1 MSRILVNGNCRFMEN
16 DLILCMTFAD
26 VYAAANHP
34 DYRFTKSTR
43 NGGTMPTDTKANPLT
58 SLRQQS
64 KKGKGITRPWRA
76 F

>member
-1 MSRILVNGNCRFMEN
+1 M
-16 DLILCMTFAD
+16 LCMTFAD
-26 VYAAANHP
+26 IYAAANNP

-43 NGGTMPTDTKANPLT
+43 NGGTIPTNKKANPLT
-58 SLRQQS
+58 SDRLQS

>member
-1 MSRILVNGNCRFMEN
+1 
-16 DLILCMTFAD
+16 MTFAD

-43 NGGTMPTDTKANPLT
+43 DGGTMPTDTKANPLT
-58 SLRQQS
+58 SDRMES